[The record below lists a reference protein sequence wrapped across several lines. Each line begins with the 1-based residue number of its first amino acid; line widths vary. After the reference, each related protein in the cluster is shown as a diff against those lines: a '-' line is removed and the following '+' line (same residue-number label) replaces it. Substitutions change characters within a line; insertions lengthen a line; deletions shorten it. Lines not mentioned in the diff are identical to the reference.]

1 MRHVSGTE
9 EYGKV
14 RIVPQHQNQNPF
26 HGKICRKCA
35 HSACRKEPIFPASE
49 PEPKEAPRDR
59 GLNASTYQGLPML
72 VKQARIF
79 PLVCSSH
86 PDSTGVHD
94 TPDGHVICEQS
105 RAMPG
110 LPSRSDSDPKPSG
123 QWHSWRQ

>member
-1 MRHVSGTE
+1 MRHASGTE
-9 EYGKV
+9 EYEREGTNSVSTPKSESFS
-14 RIVPQHQNQNPF
+14 RED
-26 HGKICRKCA
+26 G
-35 HSACRKEPIFPASE
+35 SAGSLRTLRPETREESIFPASE

-72 VKQARIF
+72 VKQARMF

-86 PDSTGVHD
+86 PDSTGVHE

-110 LPSRSDSDPKPSG
+110 LPSRSDRDP
-123 QWHSWRQ
+123 